1 MADYTCRIG
10 SIPDIT
16 ETLNLRKT
24 PRLPPKTQTPRH
36 TNIGGS
42 PLRHSSVKP
51 ASQRHSPVRPLS
63 EQPADRANRK
73 LDFSKDAEPIR
84 ATTEKS
90 PSPAKQRKTRKSLF
104 SFEGFDSPVKR
115 VPRTRSDSED
125 LDKTVQEA
133 QHVLDTMVD
142 DAMDSMADGETY
154 LQPIEEAAMSESELD
169 RARSPSANPPSS
181 NQKRKRE
188 HLPPNNET
196 ADESG
201 GKENDQP
208 EPEQKRRKSDADL
221 TQAHAAPEPTI
232 VEETFAETTENEPE
246 ITEHTIAEPDA
257 TEYTVAEP
265 TNIDHT
271 VYTTADPT
279 EHTVADQTEY
289 TVADP
294 TEYTVAEPSLADETV
309 PDDAVADQT
318 MADDTTAGNQTTLEQ
333 SAPQSARRVK
343 TLSVHRDQETAQG
356 GVEEDD
362 DVSSAEEFIP
372 PPDTDHEQEP
382 EPEPTVQPKKRGRG
396 RQPKQ
401 SKPRKTP
408 HPPVERDPNSQV
420 RASRDTDSADSEGGT
435 KKKGPKSIVSLRAGT
450 PAEDEGA
457 TTTRSGRTS
466 IKPLKYW
473 CNESFLWKN
482 GEVEG
487 IVRASEVPDGPKQP
501 SRRPGRSKKKAGL
514 GAIREDEEE
523 EDEDLLPE
531 AWEEELGVIN
541 GRVRAW
547 DADMGVGNPD
557 DEVHEGMLLQPYWYT
572 KRPLNHCDR
581 HCLCIDL
588 HRNTRRSGLCLP
600 VCQSH
605 DDALLRRRHG

>member
-1 MADYTCRIG
+1 M
-10 SIPDIT
+10 
-16 ETLNLRKT
+16 
-24 PRLPPKTQTPRH
+24 
-36 TNIGGS
+36 
-42 PLRHSSVKP
+42 KP

-73 LDFSKDAEPIR
+73 LDFSRDAEPVR

-115 VPRTRSDSED
+115 VHRTRSDSEE

-133 QHVLDTMVD
+133 QDVLDTMVD
-142 DAMDSMADGETY
+142 DAMDSMADGDTY

-169 RARSPSANPPSS
+169 QARSPSANPPSS

-188 HLPPNNET
+188 LLPPNNET
-196 ADESG
+196 VDESG
-201 GKENDQP
+201 AKDQP
-208 EPEQKRRKSDADL
+208 GPEQKRRKSDADL
-221 TQAHAAPEPTI
+221 AQAHAAPEPTI
-232 VEETFAETTENEPE
+232 LEETFAETTEIESE
-246 ITEHTIAEPDA
+246 LTEHTIAECDA

-289 TVADP
+289 TVADH

-309 PDDAVADQT
+309 PENTVADQT
-318 MADDTTAGNQTTLEQ
+318 MADDTTAGNRTTLEQ
-333 SAPQSARRVK
+333 SAPQSARRGK
-343 TLSVHRDQETAQG
+343 TLSVHRDQEIAQE
-356 GVEEDD
+356 GVEDND
-362 DVSSAEEFIP
+362 DVSSAEEFVP

-408 HPPVERDPNSQV
+408 QPPAERDPNSQI
-420 RASRDTDSADSEGGT
+420 RASRDTDSADSEGGA

-572 KRPLNHCDR
+572 KRPLDHCDR

-588 HRNTRRSGLCLP
+588 HRDTRRSGLCLP
-600 VCQSH
+600 VRQSH